1 MRKFSFILAI
11 LLTITLAVKPV
22 YAVEDLKGDENDYSI
37 ELQQY
42 LEELQQ
48 FVNEVNCNDAHDENL
63 IDSYLEEYAQKLDT
77 MGYENYIIDN
87 ENYDEL
93 YNYLN
98 MDFEQMGIDR
108 DGKYLVVFSNGESQ
122 QNAISRA
129 SNSSIY
135 KYTYNGNEYT
145 MRQCTV
151 TAADSSHYAV
161 AASPVN
167 IYNSKSADFFI
178 NCINASICS
187 YLDYISGPLMFGT
200 IASIAGIDV
209 SRIASNSKNATLYMH
224 CSANWT
230 RVFTQVYSTY
240 DGMWMNCSS
249 AEYVSQTQSM
259 SGQYYDSVD
268 NVMKDVNRDSKTL
281 TQASQHY
288 GDNEWLNRQ
297 AAIYF
302 FNCAGCNYDQTGDV
316 NFYYN
321 NVKKVTIKEPSM

>member
-63 IDSYLEEYAQKLDT
+63 IDSSLEEYAQKLDT

-87 ENYDEL
+87 ENYDDL
-93 YNYLN
+93 YDYLN

-145 MRQCTV
+145 MRQCR
-151 TAADSSHYAV
+151 
-161 AASPVN
+161 
-167 IYNSKSADFFI
+167 FI
-178 NCINASICS
+178 TLCR
-187 YLDYISGPLMFGT
+187 SG
-200 IASIAGIDV
+200 
-209 SRIASNSKNATLYMH
+209 
-224 CSANWT
+224 
-230 RVFTQVYSTY
+230 
-240 DGMWMNCSS
+240 
-249 AEYVSQTQSM
+249 
-259 SGQYYDSVD
+259 
-268 NVMKDVNRDSKTL
+268 
-281 TQASQHY
+281 
-288 GDNEWLNRQ
+288 
-297 AAIYF
+297 
-302 FNCAGCNYDQTGDV
+302 
-316 NFYYN
+316 
-321 NVKKVTIKEPSM
+321 